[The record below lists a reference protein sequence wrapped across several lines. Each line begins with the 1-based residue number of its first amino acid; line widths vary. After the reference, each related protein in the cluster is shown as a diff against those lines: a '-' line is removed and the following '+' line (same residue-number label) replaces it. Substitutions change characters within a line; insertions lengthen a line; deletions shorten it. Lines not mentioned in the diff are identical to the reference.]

1 MQIVLSLLCIVGLL
15 RGHESYDAYRHA
27 EICNDLVP
35 QHMVEEHLHIE
46 LISNDPAAYLR
57 SIALL
62 HSLFFTFKLANQL
75 LRYWHVIPNLGQDI
89 IQQSEINLSNSSSIT
104 IE

>member
-1 MQIVLSLLCIVGLL
+1 MGLL
-15 RGHESYDAYRHA
+15 RGHESFDAYRHA
-27 EICNDLVP
+27 EICNDLDLVP
-35 QHMVEEHLHIE
+35 QHMVEERLHIE
-46 LISNDPAAYLR
+46 FICSDSAAYLR
-57 SIALL
+57 SIALI
-62 HSLFFTFKLANQL
+62 HSLLFTFKLANQL

>member
-1 MQIVLSLLCIVGLL
+1 MGLL

-35 QHMVEEHLHIE
+35 QHMVEERLHIE
-46 LISNDPAAYLR
+46 FICSDSAAYLR
-57 SIALL
+57 SIALI
-62 HSLFFTFKLANQL
+62 HSLLFTFKLANQL